1 MTNQCQIHLKG
12 VQKANPT
19 LSYKQCMQKEKL
31 SYNKQKGT
39 GAMGDAAHLLW
50 KGIKIVG
57 KGVVVASIGIPIAV
71 LGSEAFL
78 YGYLKAQP
86 DGGDAA
92 MKKGWDY
99 LFSR

>member
-1 MTNQCQIHLKG
+1 M
-12 VQKANPT
+12 
-19 LSYKQCMQKEKL
+19 
-31 SYNKQKGT
+31 
-39 GAMGDAAHLLW
+39 
-50 KGIKIVG
+50 
-57 KGVVVASIGIPIAV
+57 VASIGIPIAV